1 MANIIKESLPQ
12 LLSPNAAEL
21 GRYGKNPVNYFNG
34 LPGIVVPL
42 TSVHAKGY
50 ELPDGTTR
58 SFKACTYPA
67 DPELFATVPEGIY
80 EAHFGKHHG
89 QYDVLKCGMS
99 MPKTKQW
106 SLVPQ
111 TRLTRTDV
119 LMPLVLTY
127 IWPVAEI

>member
-50 ELPDGTTR
+50 ELPTR
-58 SFKACTYPA
+58 PGLSRH
-67 DPELFATVPEGIY
+67 
-80 EAHFGKHHG
+80 AHTLLIRNCSLRFLRVSMKLISVSITGNMMH
-89 QYDVLKCGMS
+89 LKCGMS
-99 MPKTKQW
+99 MPKTKQ
-106 SLVPQ
+106 
-111 TRLTRTDV
+111 
-119 LMPLVLTY
+119 
-127 IWPVAEI
+127 

>member
-1 MANIIKESLPQ
+1 MKKCSDMANIIKESLPQ

-21 GRYGKNPVNYFNG
+21 GRYGKNPVNYFSG

-67 DPELFATVPEGIY
+67 DPELFDKAILKTSPASITV
-80 EAHFGKHHG
+80 
-89 QYDVLKCGMS
+89 S
-99 MPKTKQW
+99 R
-106 SLVPQ
+106 SLAFPVN
-111 TRLTRTDV
+111 TD
-119 LMPLVLTY
+119 
-127 IWPVAEI
+127 ED

>member
-50 ELPDGTTR
+50 ELPRRHDQV
-58 SFKACTYPA
+58 F
-67 DPELFATVPEGIY
+67 
-80 EAHFGKHHG
+80 
-89 QYDVLKCGMS
+89 QGMHI
-99 MPKTKQW
+99 PC
-106 SLVPQ
+106 
-111 TRLTRTDV
+111 
-119 LMPLVLTY
+119 
-127 IWPVAEI
+127 